1 MSSTSSITPTDRC
14 SPGGEKSLPGGKT
27 TLGGS
32 RKDRSDPQVSGV
44 GELEVKLRPRHGGQR
59 QNLPGE
65 EELHGRT

>member
-1 MSSTSSITPTDRC
+1 M
-14 SPGGEKSLPGGKT
+14 KSLPGGKAE
-27 TLGGS
+27 LGGS
-32 RKDRSDPQVSGV
+32 RQNRSDLQVLGV